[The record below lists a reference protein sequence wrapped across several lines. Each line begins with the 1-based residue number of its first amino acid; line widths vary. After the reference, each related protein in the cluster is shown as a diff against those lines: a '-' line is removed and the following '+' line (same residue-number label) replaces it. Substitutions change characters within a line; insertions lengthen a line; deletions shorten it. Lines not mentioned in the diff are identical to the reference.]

1 MRLLLT
7 RPQTDSEKLAR
18 DLAACGISSIIE
30 PLLNI
35 MVQEGPPLD
44 TTGVAALAF
53 TSANG
58 VQAFAERSSR
68 RDLPV
73 YAVGDATARAAR
85 AAAFKDVHSA
95 MGDVD
100 DLARLLTRAMSP
112 ETGTILHPAAS
123 QVAGDLARCLADA
136 GFAYRREV
144 IYKSEKV
151 SAFSPETRAAIAGG
165 EIDGVVLMSPRTGQI
180 FKELM
185 IRAGLAD
192 RAADMTVFCLSA
204 AVAVAAD
211 GLPWRNIQTAARPT
225 QDAFMALLTG
235 T

>member
-18 DLAACGISSIIE
+18 DLTACGISSIIE

-73 YAVGDATARAAR
+73 YAVGDATARAAH
-85 AAAFKDVHSA
+85 AAAFKDVQSA

-100 DLARLLTRAMSP
+100 NLARLLTQAMSP
-112 ETGTILHPAAS
+112 EAGAILHPAAS

-151 SAFSPETRAAIAGG
+151 SALSPETRAAIACG

-211 GLPWRNIQTAARPT
+211 GLPWCNIQTAARPE

-235 T
+235 P

>member
-18 DLAACGISSIIE
+18 DLTACGISSIIE

-73 YAVGDATARAAR
+73 YAVGDATARAAH
-85 AAAFKDVHSA
+85 AAAFKDVQSA
-95 MGDVD
+95 MGDVG
-100 DLARLLTRAMSP
+100 DLARLLTRAISP
-112 ETGTILHPAAS
+112 EAGAILHPAAS
-123 QVAGDLARCLADA
+123 QVAGDLARRLADA

-144 IYKSEKV
+144 IYRSEKV
-151 SAFSPETRAAIAGG
+151 SAFSPKTRAAIACG

-211 GLPWRNIQTAARPT
+211 GLPWRNIQTAARPE

-235 T
+235 P